1 MFLIALKMLLG
12 DRPKYWMLVGGLA
25 FSSLLMTQ
33 QYFVFQ
39 GLLSWTTS
47 HMRNMRASI
56 WVVESRVDQVN
67 ETKAMRDTDVN
78 RVRSVDGVDF
88 AVPLFQGVLKARTPD
103 GADKMIQ
110 MIGLHSGTLYGRPAR
125 MLEGDIEQLRLPNSV
140 VIDTLAA
147 ETNRLGAGMGRPL
160 RVGDTFEINDRE
172 ARVVGI
178 CQTERHFFGY
188 PYVFA
193 SYDQALQYAPRQRK
207 MLSMILAEPKPG
219 LDTAEVARRISA
231 ATGLRAFTVPQF
243 EKATLKWVWTNTG
256 IPISFLTTIILGFV
270 VGVAISGQTFYSF
283 VLENLRNL
291 GALKAMGAGNGLLAG
306 MLLVQSLTV
315 GLIGFGIGIGL
326 TALFGLTV
334 AKGAAPLQA
343 GGALPVPG
351 DGRGG
356 AHLRAGR
363 ALWHPAGCAPGAG
376 HRLPWVTPTASD
388 QRLPTLP
395 RWYPTNRTP
404 GTCPSGPSPPA
415 ESSRPSAPAT
425 PGRWR

>member
-1 MFLIALKMLLG
+1 MFLLALKMLLG
-12 DRPKYWMLVGGLA
+12 DRAKYWMLVGGLA

-33 QYFVFQ
+33 QYSVFQ

-56 WVVESRVDQVN
+56 WIVESRVDQVN

-78 RVRSVDGVDF
+78 RVRSVEGVDF
-88 AVPLFQGVLKARTPD
+88 AVPLFQGVLKARTAD

-110 MIGLHSGTLYGRPAR
+110 MIGLHSGTLYGRPPR
-125 MLEGDIEQLRLPNSV
+125 MIEGDITQLRLPNSV

-147 ETNRLGAGMGRPL
+147 EVTRLGSGMGRPL
-160 RVGDTFEINDRE
+160 KVGDVFEINDRE

-188 PYVFA
+188 PYVFS

-219 LDTAEVARRISA
+219 MDTAEVAQRIIA
-231 ATGLRAFTVPQF
+231 ETGLRAFTVPQL
-243 EKATLKWVWTNTG
+243 EASTLRWVWANTG
-256 IPISFLTTIILGFV
+256 IPISFLTTIVLGFV
-270 VGVAISGQTFYSF
+270 VGVAVCGQTFYSF

-291 GALKAMGAGNGLLAG
+291 GALKAMGASNSLLAG
-306 MLLVQSLTV
+306 MLLFQAMIV

-334 AKGAAPLQA
+334 AQSGQPPFKADAAFVFQSLA
-343 GGALPVPG
+343 AVLVICALAALFGIRRVAKLEPAIVF
-351 DGRGG
+351 RG
-356 AHLRAGR
+356 
-363 ALWHPAGCAPGAG
+363 
-376 HRLPWVTPTASD
+376 
-388 QRLPTLP
+388 
-395 RWYPTNRTP
+395 
-404 GTCPSGPSPPA
+404 
-415 ESSRPSAPAT
+415 
-425 PGRWR
+425 